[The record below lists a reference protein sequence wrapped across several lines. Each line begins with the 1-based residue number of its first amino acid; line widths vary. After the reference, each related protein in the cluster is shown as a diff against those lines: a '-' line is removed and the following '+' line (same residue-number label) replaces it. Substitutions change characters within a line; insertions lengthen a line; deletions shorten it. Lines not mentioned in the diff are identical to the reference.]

1 MSKFYSELTDEIIK
15 FIEQQKIFFTA
26 SAPPDGRINLSPK
39 GMDTFR
45 CLSRTHVAYLD
56 LTGSGNETAAH
67 LRENGRMTI
76 MMCSFSDEPLI
87 LRLYG
92 QGEVISPLH
101 ELWHDLLAEFPAIP
115 GVRQIIMLSIESLQT
130 SCGYAV
136 PTCLDVTER
145 PKLQKWAAKK
155 GVDGISKYCQQKN
168 RRSIDGLDTGII
180 PQISAALTVS
190 SVTEDLS

>member
-1 MSKFYSELTDEIIK
+1 MSKFYSELTDELIT
-15 FIEQQKIFFTA
+15 FIGKQKIFFTA
-26 SAPPDGRINLSPK
+26 TAPTDGRINLSPK

-76 MMCSFSDEPLI
+76 MMCSFSEEPLI

-92 QGEVISPLH
+92 QGETIGPVHS
-101 ELWHDLLAEFPAIP
+101 LWEYLLAEFPAIP
-115 GVRQIIMLSIESLQT
+115 GQRQIVMLSIESLQT

-136 PTCLDVTER
+136 PTCTEMVER

-155 GVDGISKYCQQKN
+155 GVDGINKYWQQKN
-168 RRSIDGLDTGII
+168 RRSIDGLDTGIQA
-180 PQISAALTVS
+180 QITQ
-190 SVTEDLS
+190 

>member
-1 MSKFYSELTDEIIK
+1 MSKFYAQLTDELIE

-45 CLSRTHVAYLD
+45 CLSRTQVAYLD

-67 LRENGRMTI
+67 LRENSRMTI

-101 ELWHDLLAEFPAIP
+101 DLWDSLLAEFPTIP
-115 GVRQIIMLSIESLQT
+115 GVRQIMMLSIDSVQT

-136 PTCLDVTER
+136 PTCGEVTER
-145 PKLQKWAAKK
+145 PKLQQWAARK
-155 GVDGISKYCQQKN
+155 GVEGVHKYWHQKN
-168 RRSIDGLDTGII
+168 RRSIDGLDTGIT
-180 PQISAALTVS
+180 PQIRAANSAAP
-190 SVTEDLS
+190 E